1 MGLSTAQYQRSG
13 SLGDVRDAP
22 TFNVLPRIPGC
33 NDGRV
38 GTRGCL
44 PMQLELGALKPQC
57 DFVGVVIR
65 LYASKGLLSPRGTQA
80 IDRG

>member
-1 MGLSTAQYQRSG
+1 MCCLLYSMGLSTAQYQRSG
-13 SLGDVRDAP
+13 SLGDVRDAL

-44 PMQLELGALKPQC
+44 PMQLISNL
-57 DFVGVVIR
+57 R
-65 LYASKGLLSPRGTQA
+65 H
-80 IDRG
+80 